1 MNSYVF
7 VPAISLAC
15 YTLLLL
21 AFIAAKRTRLN
32 NAFII
37 VLICSVLWTGGSF
50 CMRMHFWPSEEL
62 WYDVSIFGLL
72 MMAYGLFNFGQ
83 EFVGAQKSKLTP
95 VWLISLLALNI
106 INIFTG
112 VFLAAPEMVD
122 TGSGEVQFVY
132 HTTWTVAFLF
142 VVCAIVLIHMAI
154 IFFRSYKIDEIRKR
168 QLRPIL
174 TGIICLFLGQL
185 LICLPIFKGF
195 PVDVLSA
202 LLMVVCMCYAMYRR
216 RLFKLTLLVSKGS
229 CYVVVAVLAV
239 VIFSYFVIPLS
250 GVIKGMLGAYQDNY
264 VLVTSIMFT
273 LLVAILYGIMKKF
286 VDGVFIREEIAKSET
301 LKEFSENISQS
312 LEIDQVMKHVTDTV
326 QQLLNVKK
334 VFIFIESHDGKS
346 FEMIHS
352 VSPLD
357 NKAAVIQE
365 NNPVIT
371 YLEQNSGV
379 LFMEEFRCLTLYK
392 SMWEIEKQQIADLEI
407 EAFVPLKDNDEL
419 FGFVAVSGKENHHK
433 FSYDDIGFLAS
444 VSSIGS
450 IAVKNSRLYEKVY
463 KEART
468 DDLTG
473 LLNRKYFYQVLQE
486 EYQKNI
492 DRSIALIILNLDDF
506 KLYNQ
511 LYGNKEGDLALQ
523 RVARIITASVGN
535 NGYAA
540 RYSGKEFAIILPGY
554 DLLSAKTLAENI
566 RNQIMNMNKAEKD
579 YVLKILTV
587 SGGISSYPYAASSVR
602 ELIDNADMGVYQV
615 KRRGKNAI
623 MISQGGGEP
632 LELFANEEKKQTLD
646 RQGIYSEYAPTIYA
660 LTAAIDTKDHYT
672 FNHSKN
678 VAYYASKLAEGNDM
692 GEDFVEL
699 IREAALLHD
708 IGKIGIDESILN
720 KPGKLSDEEYEII
733 KGHVENSVGII
744 RHLPSLDYVI
754 PAVIGHHERY
764 DGNGYPRKIA
774 GEDIPLSARILC
786 IADSFD
792 AMVSKRAYKK
802 PYSVEFALEEIERQ
816 KGKQFDPYLADLFVD
831 LVRKGEIIPNVETE
845 KTEQD
850 SIEEDSVNSEKI
862 S

>member
-1 MNSYVF
+1 MNSYVY
-7 VPAISLAC
+7 VPAISLCC

-21 AFIAAKRTRLN
+21 AFIAARRTRLN
-32 NAFII
+32 NAFIL

-50 CMRMHFWPSEEL
+50 CMRMHFWPSEKL

-72 MMAYGLFNFGQ
+72 MMAYALFYFGQ
-83 EFVGAQKSKLTP
+83 EFVGAQKSRLGP
-95 VWLISLLALNI
+95 VWLVLLLGLNI

-112 VFLAAPEMVD
+112 FFLAAPEMVA
-122 TGSGEVQFVY
+122 TKGGTVKFVY
-132 HTTWTVAFLF
+132 NTTWTVIFLF
-142 VVCAIVLIHMAI
+142 IICAIVLLHMAI
-154 IFFRSYKIDEIRKR
+154 LFFKSYKTDEIRKR
-168 QLRPIL
+168 QLKPIL
-174 TGIICLFLGQL
+174 AGIICLFLGQL
-185 LICLPIFKGF
+185 GVCIPFFDGF

-229 CYVVVAVLAV
+229 CYAIVGIMAVL
-239 VIFSYFVIPLS
+239 IFSSIITPLS
-250 GVIKGMLGAYQDNY
+250 NFIKTILGAHQSSY
-264 VLVTSIMFT
+264 VLATSVLFT
-273 LLVAILYGIMKKF
+273 LLVVLLYSILKKF
-286 VDGVFIREEIAKSET
+286 VDEICIREEIAKSEA
-301 LKEFSENISQS
+301 LKEFSDNISQS
-312 LEIDQVMKHVTDTV
+312 LEVDQVMRYVTTTV

-334 VFIFIESHDGKS
+334 VFIFVENHENDVY
-346 FEMIHS
+346 EMAYTL
-352 VSPLD
+352 SPLD
-357 NKAAVIQE
+357 NKSIVIE
-365 NNPVIT
+365 SNNPIIE
-371 YLEQNSGV
+371 YLRKNSGV
-379 LFMEEFRCLTLYK
+379 LFMEEFCCLTIYK
-392 SMWEIEKQQIADLEI
+392 SMWESEKRQLSDLEI
-407 EAFVPLKDNDEL
+407 EAIVPLRDEDEL
-419 FGFVAVSGKENHHK
+419 IGFVAVSGKQNRQE
-433 FSYDDIGFLAS
+433 FSYDDMDVLSS
-444 VSSIGS
+444 VSSLAS

-463 KEART
+463 QEART

-473 LLNRKYFYQVLQE
+473 LLNRKYFYQVIQE

-492 DRSIALIILNLDDF
+492 NRSLALIILNIDDF

-579 YVLKILTV
+579 YALKILTV
-587 SGGISSYPYAASSVR
+587 SGGISSYPYAAGSVK
-602 ELIDNADMGVYQV
+602 ELIENADMAVYQV

-623 MISQGGGEP
+623 MIAQGGGE
-632 LELFANEEKKQTLD
+632 LIRGKEQEQLQTTD
-646 RQGIYSEYAPTIYA
+646 RQDIYSGYASTIYA

-678 VAYYASKLAEGNDM
+678 VAYYASKIAEGNEM

-708 IGKIGIDESILN
+708 IGKIGIDERVLN
-720 KPGKLSDEEYEII
+720 KPGRLTDEEYEIM
-733 KGHVENSVGII
+733 KSHVENSVSII

-792 AMVSKRAYKK
+792 AMISKRSYKK
-802 PYSVEFALEEIERQ
+802 PYSVEFALNEIESQR
-816 KGKQFDPYLADLFVD
+816 GRQFDPRLADLFVKM
-831 LVRKGEIIPNVETE
+831 VRSGEIVPNQNQ
-845 KTEQD
+845 EQGD
-850 SIEEDSVNSEKI
+850 
-862 S
+862 